1 MKKFF
6 AVVAVLCFAAP
17 VFAAGWSVSST
28 QKDSDTLEIEV
39 NPATGAKWNDLKI
52 PCESG
57 DVAGDFTIDPPTSD
71 WAADRVEK
79 VGQRH
84 YVVLEYDDLN
94 TEKGG
99 SDTITVN
106 GPNNRTGCGTFI
118 VTLNGGNVYSTSR
131 DGSGNRLPGFCS
143 AGMTFSCDS
152 DAGVVTVYFVDNT
165 CEQLRAVGLD
175 ITADS
180 GAVITAV
187 NDVNPAYW
195 VYPGSIDIN
204 EKGDIIGYGN
214 AVADV
219 CEYPDGTL
227 PGLNSYGVTTEMGSL
242 YWGDANAPE
251 DSGVMLTLTV
261 DKECTVTVTNNER
274 RGGVVL
280 EDPEADPG
288 DNLPIECEFSPDE
301 GCPTC
306 SGDGPPYD
314 GVVTFQ
320 ELLDAIGIMGAHS
333 YNNIP
338 ESDPDYD
345 PCFDWD
351 GVPPWTFQD
360 LLDFIG
366 ALGAIGYNNHTCSG
380 PGPW

>member
-28 QKDSDTLEIEV
+28 QKDSDTLEVTV

-57 DVAGDFTIDPPTSD
+57 DVAGDFDTPTTD
-71 WAADRVEK
+71 WAVDRVEK

-99 SDTITVN
+99 PDTITVN

-131 DGSGNRLPGFCS
+131 DGSGSRLPGFCS

-204 EKGDIIGYGN
+204 ESGVIIGYGN

-242 YWGDANAPE
+242 YSGDANAPE
-251 DSGVMLTLTV
+251 DSGVLL
-261 DKECTVTVTNNER
+261 TVTVDNDCNVTVTHNER

-280 EDPEADPG
+280 EDPDADPG
-288 DNLPIECEFSPDE
+288 DNLPIECEVSMG
-301 GCPTC
+301 GCPC
-306 SGDGPPYD
+306 LGDVDGDGKIGSSD
-314 GVVTFQ
+314 Q
-320 ELLDAIGIMGAHS
+320 IAIA
-333 YNNIP
+333 
-338 ESDPDYD
+338 
-345 PCFDWD
+345 
-351 GVPPWTFQD
+351 D
-360 LLDFIG
+360 LRNLYG
-366 ALGAIGYNNHTCSG
+366 
-380 PGPW
+380 

>member
-1 MKKFF
+1 MKKIF

-28 QKDSDTLEIEV
+28 QKDSDTLEVTV

-57 DVAGDFTIDPPTSD
+57 DVAGDFDTPTTD
-71 WAADRVEK
+71 WAVDRVEK

-84 YVVLEYDDLN
+84 YVVLNYDDLN

-106 GPNNRTGCGTFI
+106 GPNNRTGCGQFI

-131 DGSGNRLPGFCS
+131 DGNGSRLPGFCS
-143 AGMTFSCDS
+143 AGINFSCDANS
-152 DAGVVTVYFVDNT
+152 SGVVTVYFVDNS

-175 ITADS
+175 ITVDNDAN
-180 GAVITAV
+180 ITAV

-204 EKGDIIGYGN
+204 ESGIIEEYGS

-219 CEYPDGTL
+219 CEFPDGTL
-227 PGLNSYGVTTEMGSL
+227 PGLNSYGTTIEMGSL
-242 YWGDANAPE
+242 YVGDSNAPE
-251 DSGVMLTLTV
+251 DNGVLLTLTV
-261 DKECTVTVTNNER
+261 DKECTITIAANEKR
-274 RGGVVL
+274 SGVVL
-280 EDPEADPG
+280 EVPSAEPG
-288 DNLPIECEFSPDE
+288 DNLPISCEFSAG

-306 SGDGPPYD
+306 PGDGPPYD
-314 GVVTFQ
+314 GIVTFQ
-320 ELLDAIGIMGAHS
+320 ELVDALTIMGQND
-333 YNNIP
+333 YLNIP
-338 ESDPDYD
+338 ENDPCYE
-345 PCFDWD
+345 PCFDWNNAD
-351 GVPPWTFQD
+351 LTWTFQD
-360 LLDFIG
+360 LVDFLTAMG
-366 ALGAIGYNNHTCSG
+366 KVDYLNHDCDD
-380 PGPW
+380 PWPP